1 VSKDLVRLGAA
12 YLLSVPIGW
21 ERERA
26 HETMSAG
33 LRTFPLVALA
43 SCAFVLIGVSG
54 LDPATHG
61 HVLYGVMTGLGFIG
75 AGAIIKGEA
84 GVHGTATAASVWATG
99 AIGAGV
105 GFGRYDIAIALCV
118 LTYVTLRF
126 ARPFLRKGA

>member
-1 VSKDLVRLGAA
+1 
-12 YLLSVPIGW
+12 VPIGW

-43 SCAFVLIGVSG
+43 SCAFVLIGLSG
-54 LDPATHG
+54 LEPATHG

-99 AIGAGV
+99 AIGAGI

-126 ARPFLRKGA
+126 ARPFLRKGE